1 MANGA
6 VRDDRRFDA
15 VTPEPTR
22 IRDGAGDG
30 AETYV
35 GERDARAKSFHARSV
50 CASSRTRAGQSLLEE
65 PVPDVPVPDEPVPD
79 ELADAASVGDFAVA
93 EAPEEVPADDPDPAE
108 SVL

>member
-35 GERDARAKSFHARSV
+35 GEGNARAKSFHARSV